1 MLLTSGHLSWTR
13 GPLIFFLNWG
23 IIYSSLQ
30 AFLQDHTWHTTNLSG
45 NKPNFLPIPPKNTF
59 ILLQDP
65 KEYLLALKPSHSGPL
80 LSSIITIFSSFLHIF
95 LFIYSLILY
104 IPTSASLPFLPVPP
118 THLPVPPD
126 LLLLCFSS
134 EKSRFPRD
142 INRTWCDKMYWDQA
156 PTLTVCLSQKAKRQ
170 LMSPNYVPKFAC
182 YCLLF
187 LPYMKKNTVHV
198 FTSPL
203 SFSHS
208 ILYFWGA
215 ATLHFVCLSYQ
226 ILFHSN
232 VVL

>member
-23 IIYSSLQ
+23 TIYSSLQ

-118 THLPVPPD
+118 TPFRTKSQSKKAVCNANSLKARPCSF
-126 LLLLCFSS
+126 LLKVECCPGASWTL
-134 EKSRFPRD
+134 R
-142 INRTWCDKMYWDQA
+142 A
-156 PTLTVCLSQKAKRQ
+156 PC
-170 LMSPNYVPKFAC
+170 
-182 YCLLF
+182 
-187 LPYMKKNTVHV
+187 
-198 FTSPL
+198 SPL
-203 SFSHS
+203 GNFLRAVFSQVEKHLSFRKFQQQLLAFSELLWS
-208 ILYFWGA
+208 AAILQGDVPRRHVGLA
-215 ATLHFVCLSYQ
+215 
-226 ILFHSN
+226 
-232 VVL
+232 